1 MGYPKKLLNERE
13 DVVLDLRP
21 HWFFFFAP
29 IISIA
34 GLAVGLIVLTAL
46 FDGGIQS
53 ALVWLGGVVL
63 LGLLLWTGWRYLTWI
78 STNFVITTDRVIYR
92 SGVFAKRGINIPLE
106 RVNNVI
112 FRQNVLERM
121 IGAGDLVIESAG
133 ESGRQVFEN
142 VNHPDQVQNVI
153 YREMDREQD
162 RNYDR
167 MAERAR
173 GTSAPSN
180 LPPPPPAA
188 APDVAA
194 QLEKLEGMLQRGTL
208 TQEEF
213 DAQKKKLLGL

>member
-1 MGYPKKLLNERE
+1 MGYPKKLLNDHE

-34 GLAVGLIVLTAL
+34 GLVVGLIILSAL

-53 ALVWLGGVVL
+53 ALVWLGAVVL
-63 LGLLLWTGWRYLTWI
+63 LGLLAWTGWRYLTWI

-112 FRQNVLERM
+112 FHQNVLERM

-188 APDVAA
+188 PADVAA